1 MSQKINGKLTVSMN
15 QISRYQSYFHTFCC
29 MYIITY
35 HIYIYMVPAKGKD
48 LVFNI
53 QNCIC
58 AKFGAFR
65 LADVHWIP
73 FKDTCWPRFQPLQEY
88 TAISH
93 SKSCDRTLV
102 YSINQEMH
110 TDSHL
115 SSHPPSTDKSAVSF
129 ADGSTVSA
137 SGSYAKPSGS
147 YGEMELWLGVW
158 GSVSLLSSSIKCN
171 KYIAK

>member
-1 MSQKINGKLTVSMN
+1 MSQKKIASWQYLWIKYHVINH
-15 QISRYQSYFHTFCC
+15 ISIRFAACISL
-29 MYIITY
+29 
-35 HIYIYMVPAKGKD
+35 HIIYMVPAKGKD

-102 YSINQEMH
+102 YSINQGMH